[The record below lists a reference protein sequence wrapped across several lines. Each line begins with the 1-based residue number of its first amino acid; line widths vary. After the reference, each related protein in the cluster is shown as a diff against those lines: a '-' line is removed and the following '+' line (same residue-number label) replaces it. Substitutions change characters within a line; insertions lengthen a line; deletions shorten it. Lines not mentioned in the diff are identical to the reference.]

1 VLTIFSYLQYYSR
14 SDNIQLASYGEAKKI
29 IFNLVKI
36 QIPAPIIKANTIRP
50 RKSGASNLTKKTI
63 TEIIIIKAMIPI
75 IAVPIVE
82 AVPITIRLDY
92 SSEY

>member
-1 VLTIFSYLQYYSR
+1 M
-14 SDNIQLASYGEAKKI
+14 
-29 IFNLVKI
+29 KI

-50 RKSGASNLTKKTI
+50 RKSGASNLTKKII

-82 AVPITIRLDY
+82 AVPIIIRLDY

>member
-1 VLTIFSYLQYYSR
+1 MKVPNLHLIEKLMPFVGCQHEQYSYL
-14 SDNIQLASYGEAKKI
+14 

-36 QIPAPIIKANTIRP
+36 QIPAPIIRAKTIKP

-75 IAVPIVE
+75 IAGPIV
-82 AVPITIRLDY
+82 
-92 SSEY
+92 